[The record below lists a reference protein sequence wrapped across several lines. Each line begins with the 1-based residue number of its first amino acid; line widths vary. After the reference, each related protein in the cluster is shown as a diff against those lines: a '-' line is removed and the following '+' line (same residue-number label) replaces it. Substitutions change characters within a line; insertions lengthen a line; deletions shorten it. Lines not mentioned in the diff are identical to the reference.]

1 VTPAIGYRLWYADV
15 HDGFTRFRLQSL
27 LAETLWPFR
36 ERLEASC
43 ERRLAARAHWRL
55 RQLGLPRH
63 QAPAADCSCGA
74 HAYHDLDAMML
85 QVQRLGHFRP
95 LGDRRILVGGAV
107 LSWGRIVIHPEGF
120 RAQFARPLAL
130 CLVDPTAPAAATQQV
145 ERVAQAYAVPAV
157 QVKYLSA
164 HASEFGASYKP
175 EPPERSLRRRT
186 RAALDYL
193 QRRWLSSG
201 GHQPTG

>member
-1 VTPAIGYRLWYADV
+1 MTPAIGYRLWYADLY
-15 HDGFTRFRLQSL
+15 DGLTRFRLQSL

-55 RQLGLPRH
+55 RQLGVPRH
-63 QAPAADCSCGA
+63 PAPASDCSCGA
-74 HAYHDLDAMML
+74 HAYHDLESMML

-107 LSWGRIVIHPEGF
+107 LSWGKLVIHPEGF

-130 CLVDPTAPAAATQQV
+130 CLVDPTAPPSARDQV
-145 ERVAQAYAVPAV
+145 GRVAAAYAVPALDV
-157 QVKYLSA
+157 RYLVA
-164 HASEFGASYKP
+164 HASEFGTSYKP
-175 EPPERSLRRRT
+175 EPSPSGLRQQLKRLSALVARRKP
-186 RAALDYL
+186 
-193 QRRWLSSG
+193 SS
-201 GHQPTG
+201 